1 MDEGDA
7 REQLAVP
14 RETLRQL
21 EAFITLLR
29 EENAHQNLVSKT
41 SLDNVW
47 SRHVLDSAQL
57 VRFAPPEA
65 KTWIDLGT
73 GAGFPGLVIAAIAP
87 LQVTL
92 VETRKLRA
100 DFLRRAAERMGIL
113 DGVEIVCA
121 KAEAIPP
128 RPFDVISAR
137 AFAPIDR
144 LLAIGSRF
152 STDKTL
158 WILPKGRKAK
168 TELEAAESSWQGD
181 FRLEPSLTDADA
193 QIVVASRVR
202 ARKKGK
208 GAR

>member
-1 MDEGDA
+1 MDEAEA
-7 REQLAVP
+7 RQRLAVP
-14 RETLRQL
+14 RETLRRL
-21 EAFITLLR
+21 EIFVALLR
-29 EENAHQNLVSKT
+29 EENQRQNLVSKA
-41 SLDNVW
+41 SLDAVW
-47 SRHVLDSAQL
+47 SRHILDSAQL
-57 VRFAPPEA
+57 LNLAPA
-65 KTWIDLGT
+65 GARIWLDLGT
-73 GAGFPGLVIAAIAP
+73 GAGLPGLVIAAISP

-100 DFLRRAAERMGIL
+100 DFLRLAAGQMEIADR
-113 DGVEIVCA
+113 VEILCA
-121 KAEAIPP
+121 KAEAVPA
-128 RPFDVISAR
+128 RLFDVISAR
-137 AFAPIDR
+137 AFAPLNR

-158 WILPKGRKAK
+158 WILPKGRNAK

-202 ARKKGK
+202 PRKKGK